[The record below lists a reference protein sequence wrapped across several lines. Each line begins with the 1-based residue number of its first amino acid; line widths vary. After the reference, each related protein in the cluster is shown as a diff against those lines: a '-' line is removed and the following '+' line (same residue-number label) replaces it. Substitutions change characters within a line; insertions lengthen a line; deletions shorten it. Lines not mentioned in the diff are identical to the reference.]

1 MASQNIKLSN
11 AFALGFFGGLGVL
24 TALLLGGA
32 LTTLANVL
40 TYVFAAI
47 FLALGLD
54 PLVSS
59 LERAKLP
66 RPLAVLAVVAGLLS
80 FVAIL
85 VWTLVPTLITEGTRF
100 IETAPALIQEI
111 TQLPFVLRLDNQL
124 GGAIGSALLSASSFI
139 ADSANWPTML
149 GGVVQVGINFFTGVF
164 GFIVILVLTVFFVA
178 SLEGFKTS
186 LSKLVPKSRRDR
198 YLQISDQV
206 AKSVGRYVIGQ
217 VSVAALNAGLA
228 FLVMSLLGLQFALVL
243 AFVVFLLAIIPL
255 VGSISGAILVVFV
268 ALAVDPTAA
277 IILAV
282 YYLIY
287 LQLEAY
293 LISPKVMKVAVSV
306 PAPVVV
312 IAALSGGALL
322 GVLGAL
328 VAIPL
333 AASVIFIV
341 REIFIPRQNAR

>member
-1 MASQNIKLSN
+1 MATQNMKIAN
-11 AFALGFFGGLGVL
+11 AFQLGLLGGLGVL

-32 LTTLANVL
+32 IATLANVI
-40 TYVFAAI
+40 TYIFAAM

-54 PLVSS
+54 PLVSA
-59 LERAKLP
+59 LEKTKLP
-66 RPLAVLAVVAGLLS
+66 RPLAVVAVVFALLG

-85 VWTLVPTLITEGTRF
+85 VWTLVPTLIAESAKF
-100 IETAPALIQEI
+100 LNAAPQQILALS
-111 TQLPFVLRLDNQL
+111 QLPFVVELDGQL
-124 GGAIGSALLSASSFI
+124 GGAIGSALASASQFI
-139 ADSANWPTML
+139 ADSGNWPSFV
-149 GGVVQVGINFFTGVF
+149 GGVVQVGINVFTGLF
-164 GFIVILVLTVFFVA
+164 GFIVIVVLTVFFLA
-178 SLEGFKTS
+178 SLSS
-186 LSKLVPKSRRDR
+186 LKASLTKLVPSSKRDR
-198 YLQISDQV
+198 FTQIFDQV

-217 VSVAALNAGLA
+217 VSVAALNATLG
-228 FLVMSLLGLQFALVL
+228 FLVMSLVGVQFALVL

-255 VGSISGAILVVFV
+255 IGSISGAVIVVLV

-277 IILAV
+277 IILSI

-293 LISPKVMKVAVSV
+293 VISPRVMKVAVSV
-306 PAPVVV
+306 PAPIVV

-328 VAIPL
+328 VAIPF
-333 AASVIFIV
+333 AASIIFIV